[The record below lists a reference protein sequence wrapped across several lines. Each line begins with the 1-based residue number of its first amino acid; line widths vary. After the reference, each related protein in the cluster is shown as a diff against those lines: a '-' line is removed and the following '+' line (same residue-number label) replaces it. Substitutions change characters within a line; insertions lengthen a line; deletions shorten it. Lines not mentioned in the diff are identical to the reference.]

1 MSLFD
6 AMTIASTSLTAQTAS
21 AIRLRRT
28 WQTLIRWRLQQK
40 GLPRQP
46 CFYAVLEG
54 QIDPNDASQLGV
66 MVEDIVEVG
75 GPARQEFN
83 PEHPLADENGYIYRP
98 ALGVNSDAEMM
109 QASRSFQNSVEAINT
124 AKQLFAHAHHWEVVT
139 MINNTPS
146 QLFTSLNPNQSAEAS
161 RSQCRIWDLMTF
173 GAHDCADENQDPTK
187 PMDQMAFMSQLAGSA
202 HYLAYRT

>member
-6 AMTIASTSLTAQTAS
+6 AMTIASTSLKAQTAKLNTVTQNLANANTVASS
-21 AIRLRRT
+21 ADEAYRAKAPLFR
-28 WQTLIRWRLQQK
+28 
-40 GLPRQP
+40 P
-46 CFYAVLEG
+46 CLDG

-98 ALGVNSDAEMM
+98 AIDESTQIAEMM

-124 AKQLFAHAHHWEVVT
+124 AKQLA
-139 MINNTPS
+139 
-146 QLFTSLNPNQSAEAS
+146 L
-161 RSQCRIWDLMTF
+161 
-173 GAHDCADENQDPTK
+173 
-187 PMDQMAFMSQLAGSA
+187 
-202 HYLAYRT
+202 RTLTIGK